1 MNTPNQQSKVLNLTP
16 ALVDTKS
23 AVLIVNPDATLSQR
37 ASLAW
42 TMAYENLNIL
52 EASQSAHGDDLGN
65 DKAML
70 CVAIERMHQL
80 TTLLADVHERTSALE
95 RGAA

>member
-1 MNTPNQQSKVLNLTP
+1 MNTPNQQAKVLNLTP

-37 ASLAW
+37 AALAW

-52 EASQSAHGDDLGN
+52 EASQFAHGSDPGN
-65 DKAML
+65 DRAML

-80 TTLLADVHERTSALE
+80 TTILEDVQQRTRALE